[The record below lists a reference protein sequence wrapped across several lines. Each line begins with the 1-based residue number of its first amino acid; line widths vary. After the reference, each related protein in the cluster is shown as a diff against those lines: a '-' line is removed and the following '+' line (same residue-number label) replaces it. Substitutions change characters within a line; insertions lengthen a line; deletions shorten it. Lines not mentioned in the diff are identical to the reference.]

1 MIKRLARMFE
11 PRGLRETA
19 ETLESENSR
28 LREEIVRKD
37 KSIAVMWNLIRAL
50 RDANADAERKIS
62 GS

>member
-1 MIKRLARMFE
+1 MFE